1 MNLADIPR
9 ISLAH
14 LPTPLEPLPRLS
26 EHLGG
31 PTIYIK
37 RDDQTGLALGGNKVR
52 KLEFLVAD
60 ALAQDCDTLVTT
72 GGVQSNHARQTAAAA
87 ARLGL
92 HCELFLPRIVSGRS
106 EAYESQGNVLLDR
119 LLGATIHLLP
129 RESYE
134 SKTFDAA
141 VARLRDE
148 GRKPYFI
155 PTGGSTTIG
164 ALGYVVATQELLAQ
178 AQQLGIS
185 PTHIVV
191 ATGSCG
197 THGGIVAG
205 FALAGHGARIQ
216 GISVAGKA
224 DDRAN
229 VVRTRATDAL
239 DLIGG
244 PIGAVAERVNVLDQ
258 YVGAGYG
265 QPTEG
270 MLEAVRLLAKLEG
283 ILLDPVYTGKAMAGL
298 IDLVRRG
305 EFKSHDTVIFWH
317 TGGVPALFAYSEIF

>member
-1 MNLADIPR
+1 M
-9 ISLAH
+9 
-14 LPTPLEPLPRLS
+14 
-26 EHLGG
+26 
-31 PTIYIK
+31 
-37 RDDQTGLALGGNKVR
+37 
-52 KLEFLVAD
+52 
-60 ALAQDCDTLVTT
+60 
-72 GGVQSNHARQTAAAA
+72 
-87 ARLGL
+87 
-92 HCELFLPRIVSGRS
+92 
-106 EAYESQGNVLLDR
+106 LLDR

-129 RESYE
+129 RESYRE
-134 SKTFDAA
+134 QN
-141 VARLRDE
+141 VRRRGGARLRDE

-164 ALGYVVATQELLAQ
+164 ALGYVVATRELLAQ
-178 AQQLGIS
+178 ARQLGIE

-244 PIGAVAERVNVLDQ
+244 PTGAVAERVNVLDQ
-258 YVGAGYG
+258 YVGPGYG

>member
-229 VVRTRATDAL
+229 VVRTRAQTRSISSAARSE
-239 DLIGG
+239 
-244 PIGAVAERVNVLDQ
+244 PSPSASTSSTSTSA
-258 YVGAGYG
+258 
-265 QPTEG
+265 
-270 MLEAVRLLAKLEG
+270 
-283 ILLDPVYTGKAMAGL
+283 
-298 IDLVRRG
+298 
-305 EFKSHDTVIFWH
+305 
-317 TGGVPALFAYSEIF
+317 PATASRPKECWKRCDSWRSSKESCSIRSTPARQWPA